1 MLINAFI
8 TAQANVMQTISALT
22 AVTAASQTAK
32 AKHSVL
38 PFARANNK
46 QMDLKNGAY

>member
-8 TAQANVMQTISALT
+8 TAQANVVQTISALT
-22 AVTAASQTAK
+22 AVTVASQTAK
-32 AKHSVL
+32 AKHSAL
-38 PFARANNK
+38 PFAWAKPK